1 MNFIVESVLKA
12 VTALYQ
18 IEISASDISLQETR
32 KEFEGKVT
40 IVTFP
45 FVKFSRKSREQTG
58 TEIGEFI
65 KNDLK
70 EVAAFNVVKGF
81 LNISLSDEY
90 WLDQFYNQILPEDFA
105 VAKPN
110 GKKVMVEYSSPNT

>member
-1 MNFIVESVLKA
+1 MNFIIQSALKA
-12 VTALYQ
+12 VKELYQ
-18 IEISASDISLQETR
+18 TEISASDISLQETR
-32 KEFEGKVT
+32 KEFEGQIT

-45 FVKFSRKSREQTG
+45 FVKFSRKSPEQTG
-58 TEIGEFI
+58 AEIGEFL

-70 EVAAFNVVKGF
+70 EIAAFNVVKGF

-90 WLDQFYNQILPEDFA
+90 WLNEFYNKILPEDFA

-110 GKKVMVEYSSPNT
+110 